1 VLLHLLA
8 YEDLN
13 FRKMA
18 IFAGIA
24 VLVLIVI
31 ARFLI
36 SRL

>member
-1 VLLHLLA
+1 MVLA
-8 YEDLN
+8 YQYID
-13 FRKMA
+13 FHRMA

-24 VLVLIVI
+24 VVVLIVI

>member
-1 VLLHLLA
+1 VAALLA
-8 YEDLN
+8 YEYLN
-13 FRKMA
+13 FHRMA

-24 VLVLIVI
+24 VVVLFVI